1 MLTAGAR
8 LRDHPMLA
16 DGVLAVLLF
25 SISAAQWPD
34 SLTLRTAAAVLV
46 SALLAATV
54 LLRRRYPVAAFT
66 AAMTIAAAQ
75 VLLGMQVG
83 VAARRSA
90 PWSPP

>member
-25 SISAAQWPD
+25 SISFGQWPG
-34 SLTLRTAAAVLV
+34 SPPLSVAAAVVV

-54 LLRRRYPVAAFT
+54 LLRGATRWPRSRRP
-66 AAMTIAAAQ
+66 
-75 VLLGMQVG
+75 
-83 VAARRSA
+83 
-90 PWSPP
+90 